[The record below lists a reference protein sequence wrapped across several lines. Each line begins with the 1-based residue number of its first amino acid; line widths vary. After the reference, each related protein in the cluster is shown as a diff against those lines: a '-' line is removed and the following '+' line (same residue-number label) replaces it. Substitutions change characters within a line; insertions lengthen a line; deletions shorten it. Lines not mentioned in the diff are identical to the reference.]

1 MLGERHGGPC
11 TSAVTPTWLPCLPA
25 GCTTPRA
32 RVSVR
37 PAARVVGRVP
47 TGRLR
52 AAKGVRRRDGLTPS
66 AFPRVGTL
74 RSCRRPGPSERCCRL
89 QTQGARRRCLSLPAR
104 SPGPHCPPVHPGA
117 RGRLVISRVR
127 QVPPDACCTS
137 TALISIF
144 LQLETSALP
153 LLKPCG
159 SDTRQSLQRAVGV
172 HVSEQ
177 TQKHTRHPQ
186 IGASACLTH
195 GGTEGA

>member
-1 MLGERHGGPC
+1 MHVGCDTHVA
-11 TSAVTPTWLPCLPA
+11 AVPA

-37 PAARVVGRVP
+37 PAARVVGGVP

-52 AAKGVRRRDGLTPS
+52 AAKGVRHRDGLTPS

-127 QVPPDACCTS
+127 QVLPDACCTS
-137 TALISIF
+137 TALSF
-144 LQLETSALP
+144 HFPAAGNVCTS
-153 LLKPCG
+153 
-159 SDTRQSLQRAVGV
+159 SSEAVW
-172 HVSEQ
+172 
-177 TQKHTRHPQ
+177 
-186 IGASACLTH
+186 L
-195 GGTEGA
+195 